1 MFLFHVF
8 FFWKVL
14 HLPRGLFCCQFVF
27 SVPNFFSFPQR
38 NFLFLITVMSDS
50 LIWWKLKKKMMNLLE
65 FHFYETLRVKVYLQ
79 HDISP
84 QVMVGHLCTNFL
96 SLPQHILFLMSLF
109 SKALESLDTVNT
121 WTSLYKVWT
130 HVVQNIR
137 SFFKLGISRFKVDV
151 PSATQF

>member
-1 MFLFHVF
+1 MFLFHAF

-14 HLPRGLFCCQFVF
+14 HLPRGLFCYQFVF
-27 SVPNFFSFPQR
+27 NVRYFFSFPQR
-38 NFLFLITVMSDS
+38 NFLCLITVMSDS

-84 QVMVGHLCTNFL
+84 QVMVGHLFTNFL

-130 HVVQNIR
+130 YVVQNI
-137 SFFKLGISRFKVDV
+137 SLSL
-151 PSATQF
+151 SWE